1 MLRDLRYIDFHTHIF
16 PEKIAEEALRR
27 LAEHSGEYKPRTDGT
42 ARGLVESM
50 QEAGIRLS
58 VVANIATKPSQM
70 LPIFEFCLNVKSERV
85 YPLVSFH
92 PQNSM
97 QEVKQLLQMAIDNGI
112 KGVKLHPMY
121 QGFYIDEEMMYPFYE
136 EISKKGMFLMFHSG
150 YDIAFPGNR
159 QADIERIRKVAKDF
173 PEMTIISTHMGGWR
187 QWERLKLLKDCS
199 NVYVETSMTVTETGE
214 EAFIEILKEFD
225 IKRVFFGT
233 DSPWT
238 DQKEMIEVIE
248 RLPIPEEYKE
258 MILYRNAETF
268 LAKIE
273 I

>member
-70 LPIFEFCLNVKSERV
+70 LPIFEFCLNVKSEKV

-92 PQNSM
+92 PENSM
-97 QEVKQLLQMAIDNGI
+97 QDVKQLLQRALDSGI

-121 QGFYIDEEMMYPFYE
+121 QGFYIDEERMYPFYE
-136 EISKKGMFLMFHSG
+136 EISSRGMFLMFHSG

-159 QADIERIRKVAKDF
+159 QADVERIRKVAKDF
-173 PEMTIISTHMGGWR
+173 PEMIIISTHMGGWR
-187 QWERLKLLKDCS
+187 QWERLKLLRDCS

-214 EAFIEILKEFD
+214 DAFVEILKDFD
-225 IKRVFFGT
+225 IERVFFGT

-248 RLPIPEEYKE
+248 RLPIPEEHKE

-268 LAKIE
+268 MAKIG